1 MHGSKNLLTEAQ
13 SGDQIAIA
21 LDIVVFEVVQETTTT
36 TDEHQKTTTAV
47 VVIFVRFKM
56 FRQNIDAL
64 RQQRNLNLRRTRVTF
79 VTTKLADN
87 LSFDCTMK
95 HVFPSL
101 SNGQSATRQRTPQRS

>member
-47 VVIFVRFKM
+47 VVV
-56 FRQNIDAL
+56 
-64 RQQRNLNLRRTRVTF
+64 
-79 VTTKLADN
+79 
-87 LSFDCTMK
+87 
-95 HVFPSL
+95 VF
-101 SNGQSATRQRTPQRS
+101 